1 MNKTTLEHF
10 PNELLLYLF
19 EFIDIRD
26 LFDGFWNLNTR
37 FNRLLR
43 SLHKLALSLDRNDQN
58 LIDFF
63 SNQITQLIL
72 NTWENVDLKQF
83 PNVQSLI
90 IHQITSDQLHQL
102 RSEVLPKLVHLSTSS
117 LVEVTPISQLAQ
129 RLFSNEF
136 PNMRS
141 LELSLIEIPHLRTW
155 HQSPALRAVT
165 VQSNNPTLAP
175 FILTATP
182 NLQYLK
188 VHFLSSTIP
197 IFYHSLEDIHHSL
210 KHFVLLDPYHKL
222 SFNHIHTLLSFVPN
236 VSKIYL
242 NFLCRIP
249 FLRFAR
255 SLVNRLRD
263 LQIFDCNI
271 DDASTDK
278 LTDLDTIRQI
288 HPCFHKIH
296 CTTRE
301 FNFRTFTTQ

>member
-1 MNKTTLEHF
+1 MNKTTIEHF
-10 PNELLLYLF
+10 PNELLLDLF
-19 EFIDIRD
+19 EYIDIRD

-37 FNRLLR
+37 FNHLLR
-43 SLHKLALSLDRNDQN
+43 SSHKLALNLERNDQN
-58 LIDFF
+58 SIDFF

-90 IHQITSDQLHQL
+90 IHHMTYDQLQQL
-102 RSEVLPKLVHLSTSS
+102 RSEVFPKLVYLSTSR
-117 LVEVTPISQLAQ
+117 LVEVTPMSQLAQ

-141 LELSLIEIPHLRTW
+141 VDLSLVEIPHLRTW
-155 HQSPALRAVT
+155 YQSLTLRTVT
-165 VQSNNPTLAP
+165 VQSNNPTLVP

-182 NLQYLK
+182 KLQYLK

-197 IFYHSLEDIHHSL
+197 IFYHSLEAIHHSL

-222 SFNHIHTLLSFVPN
+222 SFNHIHTLLSFIPN

-249 FLRFAR
+249 FHRFLR

-263 LQIFDCNI
+263 LQHFDCNI
-271 DDASTDK
+271 DDVSTDK

-301 FNFRTFTTQ
+301 FNFRTFITQ